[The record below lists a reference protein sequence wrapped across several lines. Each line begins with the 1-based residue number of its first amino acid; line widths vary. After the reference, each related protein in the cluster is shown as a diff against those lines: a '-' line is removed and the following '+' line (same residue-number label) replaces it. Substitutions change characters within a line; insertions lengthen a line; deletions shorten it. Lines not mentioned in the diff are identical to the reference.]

1 MEVRGYNFEGTWEEE
16 EEEEEEEADMV
27 VEVVEEAAVLVVDKE
42 VVEVE
47 VEEIG
52 HHMFLHKDMI
62 HTWFRCILVA
72 EQPLDSLTSLEM
84 LLWFLHLKRKM
95 KYI

>member
-1 MEVRGYNFEGTWEEE
+1 MVVRGYNFEGTWEQ

-27 VEVVEEAAVLVVDKE
+27 VEVVAAVVVLVVDKE
-42 VVEVE
+42 VVEAE

-52 HHMFLHKDMI
+52 RHMFVHKDMI
-62 HTWFRCILVA
+62 RTWFRCTLVA
-72 EQPLDSLTSLEM
+72 EQPPESLTSLEM
-84 LLWFLHLKRKM
+84 LLWFLRLKKKM